1 MGFNDHMHPRNPY
14 KNSPPDFRVLADKFE
29 YFRKF
34 AKDNKAGEF
43 SINFKDPESLR
54 ALTCALLESDFG
66 LKLSIPLDR
75 LIPTVPLRLNYI
87 LWIEDLLA
95 CVPDAQRRAVV
106 RGFDIGSGASCIY
119 ALLGA
124 KLNNWHIL
132 ATEVDELSVSFAKEN
147 VKCNGLEGNIE
158 VKQVTQ
164 GSFLKIPLEDEE
176 IKEFDF
182 CMCNPPFFISEFEA
196 SYGNTRSG
204 KRPQPSGICTG
215 AETEI
220 VTGGGEV
227 EFVRGIIN
235 DSLLLKEHFS
245 WYTTMLGKKSSVA
258 PVLACLSKNGIKTTI
273 TTEFCQGHT
282 MRWGVA
288 WSFLPDVKVQEIP
301 SKRRK
306 RNKKT
311 KPLQF
316 VIPDEFM
323 ATSASCET
331 ETQIPDRVTA
341 IGLYIKKLL
350 IELKV
355 FVHEEGKEDKSKGI
369 FVLQCHA
376 CEMTWAHQRRKR
388 RENLRKVSPEAK
400 TSESQSGCVDEV
412 AIRDTSDETKVR
424 TVFKSDAT
432 DLGETCESLFPESY
446 NPSNS
451 VKNDSNQ
458 DENASRP
465 LLLFT
470 LRVGAGAEIASNVSR
485 DVVVLE
491 IIWVDGQNKNDLYQL
506 FQFLQNKILKGL

>member
-1 MGFNDHMHPRNPY
+1 
-14 KNSPPDFRVLADKFE
+14 
-29 YFRKF
+29 
-34 AKDNKAGEF
+34 
-43 SINFKDPESLR
+43 
-54 ALTCALLESDFG
+54 
-66 LKLSIPLDR
+66 
-75 LIPTVPLRLNYI
+75 
-87 LWIEDLLA
+87 
-95 CVPDAQRRAVV
+95 
-106 RGFDIGSGASCIY
+106 
-119 ALLGA
+119 
-124 KLNNWHIL
+124 
-132 ATEVDELSVSFAKEN
+132 
-147 VKCNGLEGNIE
+147 
-158 VKQVTQ
+158 
-164 GSFLKIPLEDEE
+164 
-176 IKEFDF
+176 
-182 CMCNPPFFISEFEA
+182 
-196 SYGNTRSG
+196 
-204 KRPQPSGICTG
+204 
-215 AETEI
+215 
-220 VTGGGEV
+220 
-227 EFVRGIIN
+227 
-235 DSLLLKEHFS
+235 
-245 WYTTMLGKKSSVA
+245 
-258 PVLACLSKNGIKTTI
+258 
-273 TTEFCQGHT
+273 

-470 LRVGAGAEIASNVSR
+470 LRVGAGAEIASNLSR

-491 IIWVDGQNKNDLYQL
+491 IIWVDGQNKNYLYQL